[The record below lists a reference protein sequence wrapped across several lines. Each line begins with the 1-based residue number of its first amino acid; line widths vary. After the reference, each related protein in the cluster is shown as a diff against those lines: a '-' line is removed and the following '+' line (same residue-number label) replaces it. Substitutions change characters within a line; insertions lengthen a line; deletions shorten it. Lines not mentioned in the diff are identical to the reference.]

1 MKKNLKKQALVTT
14 AAIAG
19 VALVGQVNAHA
30 DATNNSND
38 GSSNSQVDQQQS
50 PEVKQAQQNLTSASN
65 EYSSAVADKNAA
77 QSAANSASAAQSAA
91 QQKADQQDSAV
102 SSATA
107 NEQKAASNVKNDQTS
122 VASAQAKVDEATPK
136 SINKA
141 KNAISDQN
149 QTIANDQT
157 DIQNAQSAAS
167 AAQQN
172 LSNKQNVVQQANKKL
187 NGKKAAAS
195 EAQRQVETAS
205 DALAGTHLVEAQND
219 YNQKSEAA
227 ANAQQA
233 VNTKQ
238 GQVTDAK
245 NNVTSAQ
252 NALNRN
258 KRQQSAASDV
268 VSRAQQDVNSK
279 SATART
285 ANAAKQTAQNLVDN
299 TQKKIDQINNEL
311 NNFAEN
317 DIKVPAGAV
326 DAYNAYEDAFNTW
339 DNNKT
344 AANKSALDAAADNMY
359 EVLFKGDRGQG
370 LNQYNSSKYDE
381 DQKVN
386 VNSLTQDQ
394 INELNGFAADMI
406 NKAREAWGTDKTAGL
421 VKPTTGVIQMANEI
435 AQGYKAD
442 NWSIMSHLSHDVP
455 QITNAAGKIGLN
467 NGDNYYEDA
476 SEAYLW
482 LNNENGDTTMDA
494 LKESIYNS
502 ILGMLF
508 NDGRSGN
515 GHMVS
520 LLGIMHE
527 PGLKRLPADQR
538 VTYFGTAVNMLPNN
552 TLGQNHF
559 ILVPANDG
567 LFNQYIINQA
577 TFESAGGEKS
587 MNYVD
592 PQTKLT
598 QEKNQ
603 LTDDLT
609 TQKSDLQAKTTAAS
623 AAENSLNNA
632 KTTLATDQ
640 AALTN
645 ANNAVDS
652 AQKALDS
659 ANSKLSTLNAEL
671 SQLNSQL
678 SAAKQAKIQ
687 AQRTLAAYTADHK
700 SKLNN
705 YNNALQALNEANKAV
720 DEAQSALQNANNDVN
735 TAKQTLNQKN
745 NDVKAAQEKLTNDQN
760 TLKELNNN
768 LAALEN
774 APKILKSAKEQLTKD
789 QQALSAAQNE
799 LKHQKELQVQTIN
812 ALADAKAATA
822 KANDALAE
830 ATIKVNNASAALKQ
844 AQQVWATLHNDAH
857 LYGSSTQVAPV
868 TITAGDALPSKLS
881 VQNGFIVN
889 TPNAQ
894 ILVAMP
900 TSSNDS
906 NAGKVPSG
914 TYAVFANLAQAQ
926 KDAQNP
932 GTYTEPVTI
941 VFPDGSTYP
950 YEGVASSTMQLTVLP
965 KPVKKNTNNG
975 TSQAQQEAQA
985 GHYHIVNNTVVNG
998 EGQPVTGWT
1007 VKNGQMV
1014 SPSGEIVSTEA
1025 ASATQETS
1033 ANNVQGSTVVPV
1045 SVGAN
1050 GSVQPATA
1058 SQNKANELP
1067 QTGDNN
1073 NENQILAFVGLAL
1086 ASVLTF
1092 LGINKRQ
1099 HN

>member
-1 MKKNLKKQALVTT
+1 MKKNLKKQALITT

-19 VALVGQVNAHA
+19 VALVGQVNVHA
-30 DATNNSND
+30 DATNNSNN
-38 GSSNSQVDQQQS
+38 GSSNSQIDQQQS
-50 PEVKQAQQNLTSASN
+50 PEVKQAQQNLTSATN
-65 EYSSAVADKNAA
+65 NYSSVVADKNAA
-77 QSAANSASAAQSAA
+77 QSAANSASDAQSAA
-91 QQKADQQDSAV
+91 QQKADQQAAAV
-102 SSATA
+102 SRATA

-122 VASAQAKVDEATPK
+122 VASAQAKVDEATPEN
-136 SINKA
+136 INKA

-149 QTIANDQT
+149 QTISNDQT

-172 LSNKQNVVQQANKKL
+172 LSNKQNVAQQANEKL

-195 EAQRQVETAS
+195 EAQRQVEAAS

-219 YNQKSEAA
+219 YNQKSAAA

-233 VNTKQ
+233 VNAKQ
-238 GQVTDAK
+238 SQVTDAN

-252 NALNRN
+252 NALNTN

-279 SATART
+279 SAAAST
-285 ANAAKQTAQNLVDN
+285 ANAAKQTAQSLVDK
-299 TQKKIDQINNEL
+299 TQKKIDRINDEL

-326 DAYNAYEDAFNTW
+326 DAYNAYETAFETW
-339 DNNKT
+339 YRDKTPENKK
-344 AANKSALDAAADNMY
+344 ASDQAADKMY
-359 EVLFKGDRGQG
+359 QILFQGDYGEG
-370 LNQYNSSKYDE
+370 LNKFNSSKFDE
-381 DQKVN
+381 DQRVN
-386 VNSLTQDQ
+386 VNNLTQDQ
-394 INELNGFAADMI
+394 MDELNAFTADMI
-406 NKAREAWGTDKTAGL
+406 NKARKAWGTDKTAGL
-421 VKPTTGVIQMANEI
+421 VKPTTGVINMANEI
-435 AQGYKAD
+435 AQGYRTD
-442 NWSIMSHLSHDVP
+442 NWSIAKGHNVSRISA
-455 QITNAAGKIGLN
+455 AAGEMGLET
-467 NGDNYYEDA
+467 GDNYYENA
-476 SEAYLW
+476 GEGYLW
-482 LNNENGDTTMDA
+482 LNNTNGDTTMDA
-494 LKESIYNS
+494 LKGAIYNS
-502 ILGMLF
+502 ITAMLF
-508 NDGRSGN
+508 NDGQSGN
-515 GHMVS
+515 GHMRA
-520 LLGIMHE
+520 LLGLMHE
-527 PGLKRLPADQR
+527 DGLETLPADQR
-538 VTYFGTAVNMLPNN
+538 VTYFGASVN
-552 TLGQNHF
+552 TLPGSVMMQNHF

-567 LFNQYIINQA
+567 LFNQYITNQA
-577 TFESAGGEKS
+577 AFESADGEKS

-659 ANSKLSTLNAEL
+659 ANSKLSTLNAEF

-700 SKLNN
+700 SKLDN

-774 APKILKSAKEQLTKD
+774 APKILKAAKDQLTKD

-822 KANDALAE
+822 KANDALAQ

-889 TPNAQ
+889 TPNVQ

-926 KDAQNP
+926 KDAQTP

-950 YEGVASSTMQLTVLP
+950 YEGVANSTMRLTVLP

-998 EGQPVTGWT
+998 EGQSVTGWT

-1033 ANNVQGSTVVPV
+1033 ANNAQGSTVVPV

>member
-91 QQKADQQDSAV
+91 QQKADQQDAAV
-102 SSATA
+102 SSAA
-107 NEQKAASNVKNDQTS
+107 NNEQNAATTVKNDQNN
-122 VASAQAKVDEATPK
+122 VVSAQAKADKATPEN
-136 SINKA
+136 INKA
-141 KNAISDQN
+141 KDAISDQK
-149 QTIANDQT
+149 QTIDNDQT
-157 DIQNAQSAAS
+157 DIQNAQSAAN
-167 AAQQN
+167 AAQQD
-172 LSNKQNVVQQANKKL
+172 LSNKQNTAQQANEKL
-187 NGKKAAAS
+187 NGKKSAAS
-195 EAQRQVETAS
+195 EAQDQVKAAS

-219 YNQKSEAA
+219 YNQKSAAA
-227 ANAQQA
+227 ANAQEA
-233 VNTKQ
+233 VNAKQ
-238 GQVTDAK
+238 NQVTEA
-245 NNVTSAQ
+245 NNEVTATQ
-252 NALNRN
+252 NTLNEN
-258 KRQQSAASDV
+258 KRQQSAASAA
-268 VSRAQQDVNSK
+268 VSRDRQDVNDK
-279 SATART
+279 SAA
-285 ANAAKQTAQNLVDN
+285 ANAANEAKQTAQSLVDS
-299 TQKKIDQINNEL
+299 TQKQINKINDEL

-317 DIKVPAGAV
+317 DIKIPAGAV
-326 DAYNAYEDAFNTW
+326 DAFNAYETAFNTW
-339 DNNKT
+339 YNNKT
-344 AANKSALDAAADNMY
+344 TANKDAMNQAADHMY
-359 EVLFKGDRGQG
+359 SVLHEGMS
-370 LNQYNSSKYDE
+370 LNQFKSSKYD
-381 DQKVN
+381 
-386 VNSLTQDQ
+386 QDQ
-394 INELNGFAADMI
+394 VVENVDNLTADQSRELNAFAADLI
-406 NKAREAWGTDKTAGL
+406 NQIRKAWGTDKIVGL
-421 VKPTTGVIQMANEI
+421 VVPTTGVINMANEI
-435 AQGYKAD
+435 AQGYKED
-442 NWSIMSHLSHDVP
+442 NWDIGVDFDKQYGTPHDAH
-455 QITNAAGKIGLN
+455 QIVKAAGQIGLN
-467 NGDNYYEDA
+467 DGNNFYEDA
-476 SEAYLW
+476 GEGYLW
-482 LNNENGDTTMDA
+482 LDNINGRTNMDT
-494 LKESIYNS
+494 LKKSIYNC
-502 ILGMLF
+502 IIGMLF
-508 NDGRSGN
+508 DDGASGN
-515 GHMVS
+515 GHLKD
-520 LLGIMHE
+520 LLGITSQDNLQ
-527 PGLKRLPADQR
+527 GLPANQR
-538 VTYFGTAVNMLPNN
+538 ITYFGTSVNMRQGSYVGL
-552 TLGQNHF
+552 NHF
-559 ILVPANDG
+559 ITVPNSDA
-567 LFNQYIINQA
+567 YIVNPQK
-577 TFESAGGEKS
+577 FSNAGGKTL
-587 MNYVD
+587 MNYTD
-592 PQTKLT
+592 PRVTLT
-598 QEKNQ
+598 SQKNQ
-603 LTDDLT
+603 LSNELT
-609 TQKSDLQAKTTAAS
+609 TQQADLQAKTTAANT
-623 AAENSLNNA
+623 AESNLNNA
-632 KTTLATDQ
+632 KSKLATDQ

-687 AQRTLAAYTADHK
+687 AQRTLAAYTTDHK
-700 SKLNN
+700 SKLDN

-774 APKILKSAKEQLTKD
+774 APKILKSAKDQLTKD

-822 KANDALAE
+822 KANDALAQ

-926 KDAQNP
+926 KDAQTP

-975 TSQAQQEAQA
+975 TSQAQQKAQA

-1033 ANNVQGSTVVPV
+1033 TNNVQGSTVVPV

-1067 QTGDNN
+1067 QTGNNN